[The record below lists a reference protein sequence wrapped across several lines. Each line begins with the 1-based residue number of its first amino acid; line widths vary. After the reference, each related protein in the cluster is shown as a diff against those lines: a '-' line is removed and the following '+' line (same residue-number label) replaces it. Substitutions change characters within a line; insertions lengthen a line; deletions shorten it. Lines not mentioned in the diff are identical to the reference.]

1 MEGLKYDFRETR
13 LLTGSQPTISP
24 NLGVYFSFL
33 ILIIAENVSFL
44 AKIGFEIKK
53 SNFFFNK
60 NNLNYF
66 DLLSHINDARVLV
79 KYSAVRYWSI
89 KMKYTHREIP

>member
-33 ILIIAENVSFL
+33 ILIIAENASFL
-44 AKIGFEIKK
+44 AKTWFEIKK
-53 SNFFFNK
+53 SKKFFFKK
-60 NNLNYF
+60 NNLNYGVGETILISF
-66 DLLSHINDARVLV
+66 H
-79 KYSAVRYWSI
+79 
-89 KMKYTHREIP
+89 T